1 VTPKQQARAT
11 TIALDEALQRM
22 QAGRPLHLPP
32 GFRWTKKNLAK
43 EAGLHITTLLKRDP
57 DKAFVYAEANATMEQ
72 GPDGAP
78 RKMGAQQR
86 LRRRIAELEA
96 KVLHLQRHIATMA
109 QAGAAK

>member
-1 VTPKQQARAT
+1 
-11 TIALDEALQRM
+11 M
-22 QAGRPLHLPP
+22 QAGRPVRLPP
-32 GFRWTKKNLAK
+32 GYKWTKDNLAK
-43 EAGLHITTLLKRDP
+43 EAGLHITTLLKRGP

-78 RKMGAQQR
+78 RKMGTQQR